1 VKYPIPTHNILMY
14 EVVVTFQMLIAFYEM
29 VN

>member
-1 VKYPIPTHNILMY
+1 VKYQIPTHNILMY
-14 EVVVTFQMLIAFYEM
+14 KVVVTFQMLIAFFEL